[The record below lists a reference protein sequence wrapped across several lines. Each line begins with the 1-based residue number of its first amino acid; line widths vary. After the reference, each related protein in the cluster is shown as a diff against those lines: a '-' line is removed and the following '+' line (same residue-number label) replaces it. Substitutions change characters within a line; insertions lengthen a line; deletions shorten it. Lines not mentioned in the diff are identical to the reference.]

1 MNQMATPILELVLLC
16 FFLII
21 LAFFV
26 LFILKK
32 TKIGFNVKNTI
43 KELDRFYYSPKG
55 FISIVKIGEEI
66 LLIGVTDANI
76 NLVKKIDDKESV
88 DTILLNYQKSNT
100 GMQFS
105 ELFNGDSLSIQNIKN
120 RLRQMRNNKNEED

>member
-1 MNQMATPILELVLLC
+1 MGTPLLELVLLC
-16 FFLII
+16 IFLFV

-26 LFILKK
+26 LFIIKK

-43 KELDRFYYSPKG
+43 KEMDRFYYSPKA
-55 FISIVKIGEEI
+55 FISIIKVGGEI
-66 LLIGVTDANI
+66 LILGVTDSNV

-88 DTILLNYQKSNT
+88 DTILLNYQKTS
-100 GMQFS
+100 GSKQFS
-105 ELFNGDSLSIQNIKN
+105 DFFNGDALNIQNLKN